1 MCGNFK
7 STHEKHTFYTIMK
20 QRLFYG
26 FLLLL
31 VCLTGSMRTWALE
44 QDANGVYQIGTAQ
57 DLIDFAAFVNQGVA
71 NMSANAVL
79 TNDID
84 MTGQPWDNAIG
95 NWASGVEGYKGH
107 FDGQN
112 HAISGLEYTTT
123 KNYHGLFGVL
133 LDGAVVENFSVYGNI
148 TNVSYDAIAVIAY
161 SKNDVTPVYIR
172 NIHSYLNLTTSGSDK
187 KVGGVLGNGNNG
199 TTYVDRC
206 IFSGSIKTTNKTNC
220 GGIVAYIQNNSSVYV
235 NITNC
240 IFDGKLESENSST
253 YCGGI
258 LGYIGANSNRYT
270 VKNCLSVGTVT
281 APIAGSIFGYVRN
294 EGGGFGNNYYLGTT
308 TSGKT
313 EGTGANNVATP
324 VTAEQLKSG
333 EICYKLNGDNL
344 DDIAF
349 YQNIDEDE
357 FPVLDSTHK
366 RVYAVGE
373 RLCDGSFSG
382 EVAYTND
389 SNGEGTI
396 PDHDF
401 DEGYCSVCGAMDM
414 TYMKPVDG
422 WYEIG
427 TARQLR
433 WFADFVNAGNY
444 DINAKVV
451 DDLNLSYEEYIPVI
465 GNSPSNA
472 YKGIFDG
479 QGHELN
485 SYFLNVSSFAGG
497 YGYGLFGNTSGATI
511 KDFSIDGELTFENG
525 GAAPSSDAG
534 CGLIGWPD
542 GGTLI
547 QNIKNNVDI
556 FANISTHV
564 GGMVGS
570 LRNATIDRCEYLGR
584 INGLSSKNGVAGI
597 AGYTNTGTITN
608 CIFSGIVEGDGTGY
622 FAGILGYVN
631 NGSAKVKGCLS
642 VGRIDNEVSSYVA
655 AVVGRLRNIST
666 DYADNYYTGE
676 IKGIGG
682 GEASQYDYVVANTT
696 SVTYEQVASGEV
708 AWGLNGGTYVIP
720 AFYQTIGQDEVP
732 VWDATH
738 DLVYPTVDGYSS
750 MPMDDSMDNFLD
762 DFAELQQ
769 AKTEETVACQQ
780 LIDNYLAAI
789 VPLADVDTYEE
800 FVEAY
805 AKVKPLLDSI
815 QVSEGYY
822 KAYAD
827 VCSGVADYMDKNDVG
842 GKEFVL
848 LNNYLTTDE
857 EPSEEF
863 PNGTYL
869 YILRT
874 HLLTN
879 EQIEAEAKDVDA
891 RLQAAIANNYIENTD
906 ITSMLVNPT
915 FADGTTGWDT
925 TVKPTVATVGSNTAA
940 EITKTFTIIQTLT
953 GLKNGIYLLGAN
965 AAQRAGSDIA
975 SQYYA
980 ARLTAND
987 NMNYI
992 QVPGEDYA
1000 EEKTATDDKEYT
1012 VGQDVLGYVPATAN
1026 GFTYAMEAGRYQNYT
1041 AVRVTDGQLTVGVE
1055 NPGTGIGSDQVLVGG
1070 LRLVYLGK
1078 GDTLCE
1084 GLDVVLESYRKR
1096 AQVIIDFVSSDGAD
1110 YAQYPNIST
1119 ELKDALQECSDG
1131 IAKASTGDEKMALV
1145 DRFSSLMKDVY
1156 DCRKAYIEM
1165 VKLSDE
1171 MYDMADNLYCSRA
1184 ITDQMQND
1192 MYDLADAAQD
1202 AFMKGSY
1209 STEEAKNAVKAMR
1222 EYGNLVPPTD
1232 EDGTYLLGTPLQLAV
1247 FAVKVTTGEVKA
1259 NAKLVAD
1266 IDLKDLE
1273 WQAIGAHGTYG
1284 KIDTATPYEGTFDG
1298 QGHKITNFTISD
1310 SGDSYNGLFACVS
1323 GTIKNF
1329 SISGNLSTTE
1339 ADFVG
1344 VVGQVKG
1351 GVMENVHSSVNIV
1364 SGSGSKHIG
1373 GVVGAATNSAE
1384 IIGCSYSGTL
1394 DIGVNG
1400 DSFAGIVGYAGDMT
1414 MKDCLFD
1421 GVIEGNEGNE
1431 ASYVG
1436 GLIGYANT
1444 TGVGLLY
1451 NLSVGKV
1458 SLVNASAISG
1468 TFRAKAPSLYI
1479 CNYWLEGSAS
1489 HDFGTNEGVNMP
1501 AIAANTFVVTPEKM
1515 ASGEVCYALNNN
1527 DEAYFYQTIGQDAY
1541 PVLDA
1546 THAVVYPVG
1555 EFTCD
1560 GRPKGELGY
1569 SNDANGYKRDE
1580 HDFVDGACTV
1590 CHQTPDGYFGIKTA
1604 EELRTFAERVN
1615 AGEYNLNAKLV
1626 KDIDLSETITE
1637 ANPWTA
1643 AGTWASEGIGYKGH
1657 FDGQGHTI
1665 SGFNATSNRNYFG
1678 IFGVLSIGAVVENF
1692 TIYGN
1697 VVLNHKTGGVIGYS
1711 RDASP
1716 IIRNIHSYLNITS
1729 MANGNRPG
1737 GIIGTISNGTT
1748 TIENCTYSGTI
1759 NCGGRT
1765 GNYGGIVGYVNS
1777 STETILFVTNCLFEG
1792 EIQNGTVAEGQC
1804 GGIIGYNNAGKA
1816 TVKNCLS
1823 VGTLTSLDGNVG
1835 QIFGRL
1841 AGNNSVV
1848 ENNYYLGEF
1857 AYGTSSAGKASGS
1870 APVAVTD
1877 AQLASGEV
1885 CYDLNADNQEENSVW
1900 FQTIGADAYPVL
1912 DKTHKIV
1919 IYDALNGYHNLTKD
1933 EEDGINSLTPALS
1946 EGEGAIYNLAGQR
1959 ISRLQKGINII
1970 GGKKVLF

>member
-7 STHEKHTFYTIMK
+7 SIHEKHTFYTIMK
-20 QRLFYG
+20 QRLLYG

-84 MTGQPWDNAIG
+84 MTGQSWDNAIG

-112 HAISGLEYTTT
+112 HTISGLEYTTN

-220 GGIVAYIQNNSSVYV
+220 GGVVAYIQNNSSVYV

-324 VTAEQLKSG
+324 ITAEQLKSG

-349 YQNIDEDE
+349 YQTIDEDE

-382 EVAYTND
+382 DIVYSND
-389 SNGEGTI
+389 NSGAGVI
-396 PDHDF
+396 PDHEFED
-401 DEGYCSVCGAMDM
+401 GYCSVCGALDLS
-414 TYMKPVDG
+414 YMSPVDG
-422 WYEIG
+422 WYEIA

-433 WFADFVNAGNY
+433 WFADFVNVGNY
-444 DINAKVV
+444 DINAKLV
-451 DDLNLSYEEYIPVI
+451 DDLNLSYEEEISVI

-485 SYFLNVSSFAGG
+485 SYFLTVSDFTAG
-497 YGYGLFGNTSGATI
+497 YGYGLFGNTNGATI
-511 KDFSIDGELTFENG
+511 KDFNINGEITFENG
-525 GAAPSSDAG
+525 GAAPSADLG

-556 FANISTHV
+556 YANISTHV

-570 LRNATIDRCEYLGR
+570 LRTATVDRCEFAGR
-584 INGLSSKNGVAGI
+584 LNGLSSKNGVAGI

-608 CIFSGIVEGDGTGY
+608 CIFSGKIEGDGTGY
-622 FAGILGYVN
+622 YAGILGYVN
-631 NGSAKVKGCLS
+631 NASALVKGCLS
-642 VGRIDNEVSSYVA
+642 VGTVENEVSSYVGG
-655 AVVGRLRNIST
+655 VLGRVRNIGPN
-666 DYADNYYTGE
+666 YANNFYTGE

-682 GEASQYDYVVANTT
+682 GDIADKDFVVANTT
-696 SVTYEQVASGEV
+696 LVSDEQVRNGDV
-708 AWGLNGGTYVIP
+708 TWGLNGSTYVVP
-720 AFYQTIGQDEVP
+720 VFYQTLGQDDVP
-732 VWDATH
+732 VWDSTH
-738 DLVYPTVDGYSS
+738 ELVYPTVDGFGS
-750 MPMDDSMDNFLD
+750 MLLDDPMDDFLD
-762 DFAELQQ
+762 KFAELEQDN
-769 AKTEETVACQQ
+769 AEKTVACQQ
-780 LIDNYLAAI
+780 VIDDYLAAI
-789 VPLADVDTYEE
+789 APLDQASSYEE
-800 FVEAY
+800 FVNAY
-805 AKVKPLLDSI
+805 AEVKPLLDSV
-815 QVSEGYY
+815 QVSVGYY
-822 KAYAD
+822 KAYSET
-827 VCSGVADYMDKNDVG
+827 CSSVSDYMEKNDVG
-842 GKEFVL
+842 GKEFDVL
-848 LNNYLTTDE
+848 NTYLTTDA

-869 YILRT
+869 YIIRT

-879 EQIEAEAKDVDA
+879 AQIEAEAKDVDA

-906 ITSMLVNPT
+906 ITSMLVNPN
-915 FADGTTGWDT
+915 FVDGVAGWET
-925 TVKPTVATVGSNTAA
+925 QAKPSVATVGSYTAA
-940 EITKTFTIIQTLT
+940 EVTNTFAITQTLT
-953 GLKNGIYLLGAN
+953 DLKNGIYLFAAN
-965 AAQRAGSDIA
+965 AQQRAGGDLT

-980 ARLTAND
+980 AQLVAND

-992 QVPGEDYA
+992 QVPGEDYV
-1000 EEKTATDDKEYT
+1000 EEKAATDDKEYKI
-1012 VGQDVLGYVPATAN
+1012 GEEVLGYVPATAN
-1026 GFTYAMEAGRYQNYT
+1026 GFTYAMAVDRYQNYT
-1041 AVRVTDGQLTVGVE
+1041 AVRVTDGQLTVGIT
-1055 NPGTGIGSDQVLVGG
+1055 NPGTGLGIDQVLMGG
-1070 LRLVYLGK
+1070 LRLIYLGK
-1078 GDTLCE
+1078 GDTPCE
-1084 GLDVVLESYRKR
+1084 GMDVVLESYSKR
-1096 AQVIIDFVSSDGAD
+1096 AKTIIDFLPSEGLD
-1110 YAQYPNIST
+1110 YAEHPNISV
-1119 ELKDALQECSDG
+1119 ELKNALQACIDAVEE
-1131 IAKASTGDEKMALV
+1131 AVTGDAKIALA
-1145 DRFSSLMKDVY
+1145 DRFSVLMKEVY
-1156 DCRKAYIEM
+1156 ECRKTYIEM
-1165 VKLSDE
+1165 AQLADE
-1171 MYDMADNLYCSRA
+1171 MMSLADNLLSAGA
-1184 ITDQMQND
+1184 ITGDMQDEIYEMTDDAQM
-1192 MYDLADAAQD
+1192 
-1202 AFMKGSY
+1202 AFVEGSY
-1209 STEEAKNAVKAMR
+1209 SLKEATQAVKAMR
-1222 EYGNLVPPTD
+1222 EYGNLLPPVD
-1232 EDGTYLLGTPLQLAV
+1232 EDGTYLLGNPLHFAV
-1247 FAVKVTTGEVKA
+1247 FAAKVAVGQVDI
-1259 NAKLVAD
+1259 NAKLIAD
-1266 IDLKDLE
+1266 VDLKDLE
-1273 WQAIGAHGTYG
+1273 WQSIGDHSNS
-1284 KIDTATPYEGTFDG
+1284 KPYKGTFDG
-1298 QGHKITNFTISD
+1298 QGYKITNLTMSD
-1310 SGDSYNGLFACVS
+1310 VGGSYNGLFAYVG
-1323 GTIKNF
+1323 GTVKNF
-1329 SISGNLSTTE
+1329 SVSGNITTGE
-1339 ADFVG
+1339 ADYVG
-1344 VVGQVKG
+1344 VVGEIDG
-1351 GVMENVHSSVNIV
+1351 GIIQNVYSTVNIEA
-1364 SGSGSKHIG
+1364 GKGTKHTG
-1373 GVVGAATNSAE
+1373 GITGGAINSAQ
-1384 IIGCSYSGTL
+1384 IIGCGYGGTL
-1394 DIGVNG
+1394 DVGTNG
-1400 DSFAGIVGYAGDMT
+1400 DSFGGLVGYAGAMT
-1414 MKDCLFD
+1414 MTGCLFD
-1421 GVIEGNEGNE
+1421 GVVKGAETNE

-1436 GLIGYANT
+1436 GLQGYANT
-1444 TGVGLLY
+1444 TAVVL
-1451 NLSVGKV
+1451 NNNISVGKV
-1458 SLVNASAISG
+1458 LLANASAISG
-1468 TFRAKAPSLYI
+1468 TFRANIPAIYSS
-1479 CNYWLEGSAS
+1479 NYWLEGSAS
-1489 HDFGTNEGVNMP
+1489 KAFGTNEGVSMP
-1501 AIAANTFVVTPEKM
+1501 TIEANTFVVSAEQL
-1515 ASGEVCYALNNN
+1515 ASGEVCYAINKG
-1527 DEAYFYQTIGQDAY
+1527 DVTYFYQTLTQDAY

-1546 THAVVYPVG
+1546 THGVVYPVG

-1560 GRPKGELGY
+1560 GRAKGDIGY
-1569 SNDANGYKRDE
+1569 SNDASGIKRDE
-1580 HDFVDGACTV
+1580 HDLEDGVCNV
-1590 CHQTPDGYFGIKTA
+1590 CHMTPDGYFGIKTGEDLKA
-1604 EELRTFAERVN
+1604 FVDRVN
-1615 AGEYNLNAKLV
+1615 AGELELNAKMV
-1626 KDIDLSETITE
+1626 KDIDLSEVISE
-1637 ANPWTA
+1637 ENPWTA
-1643 AGTWASEGIGYKGH
+1643 AGNWTVVNGVSVAYKGH
-1657 FDGQGHTI
+1657 FDGMGHTI
-1665 SGFNATSNRNYFG
+1665 KGFNATSTHNYYG
-1678 IFGVLSIGAVVENF
+1678 IFGVISTGALIENF
-1692 TIYGN
+1692 TIYGTI
-1697 VVLNHKTGGVIGYS
+1697 VLKHKTGGVIGYS

-1729 MANGNRPG
+1729 TANGNRPG

-1870 APVAVTD
+1870 APVAVTA